1 MERARHGVEGGD
13 ERAELVGALAG
24 EHDREVAARHLL
36 VPIALVVL
44 VNLPWEAYKVSLG
57 KTTLLQHAG
66 QAGFGHAY
74 TTPGLA
80 GAAAKSREVLARP
93 DRGWTIAFVC
103 TAASVL
109 GGMFG
114 YAIGYFLYETLG
126 KWLIDLYGMAQGY
139 EEFKLAYA
147 KYGLWIILIKG
158 LTPIPY
164 KLVTIASGAAQFD
177 LVVFILASIATR
189 GVRFYAEVALLKI
202 FGPAIRTFVEK
213 YLTLVTTAFVVIL
226 VGGFVVAAKFL

>member
-1 MERARHGVEGGD
+1 MLRRLYDWTMALAARP
-13 ERAELVGALAG
+13 RAEWALAG
-24 EHDREVAARHLL
+24 VAFAESSFFPIPPDALL
-36 VPIALVVL
+36 IPM
-44 VNLPWEAYKVSLG
+44 
-57 KTTLLQHAG
+57 
-66 QAGFGHAY
+66 
-74 TTPGLA
+74 
-80 GAAAKSREVLARP
+80 VLARP
-93 DRGWTIAFVC
+93 DRGWTIAFIC
-103 TAASVL
+103 TASSVV

-147 KYGLWIILIKG
+147 KWGLWIILIKG

-177 LVVFILASIATR
+177 FVVFVLASIATR
-189 GVRFYAEVALLKI
+189 GVRFYVEVGLLKL

-213 YLTLVTTAFVVIL
+213 YLTLVTTAFLVVL
-226 VGGFVVAAKFL
+226 VGGFIVAAKFL